1 MQSKVEAKERNNDMV
16 NHPDRLGNQYTEN
29 GWTGFANKKEYL
41 LLAAEDNI
49 QHADLPVIRS
59 E

>member
-49 QHADLPVIRS
+49 QHADLPHL
-59 E
+59 